1 MQRFTLVV
9 LSSLLLSLG
18 GCFWKNTPVLPEP
31 EPETLSPVVQFMVSN
46 SPGATALI
54 QDETFG
60 GEVRVSLE
68 DSFVSAAGETCKRA
82 TLLSAQQE
90 AEIIVICRSEDSGTG
105 HWRLMPRIWGRGI

>member
-1 MQRFTLVV
+1 MRRFIPIALP
-9 LSSLLLSLG
+9 LLLSLG
-18 GCFWKNTPVLPEP
+18 GCFWNPPPVPQEPEP
-31 EPETLSPVVQFMVSN
+31 EPLSPVVQFMVSN

-82 TLLSAQQE
+82 TLLSPQQE
-90 AEIIVICRSEDSGTG
+90 AEIIVICHSNESGSG
-105 HWRLMPRIWGRGI
+105 HWKLMPRIWGRGI